1 MSFDLGE
8 LTLWQNISVAVL
20 LGLTFIFVIIKFFKI
35 IGFTESNFGKL
46 LLKEQIVAKPEFSR
60 WWVPVASVSIHLC
73 IGSVYAWSIFNP
85 ALIKTIG
92 VVTSS
97 ADDWALKEVVWI
109 YSTAIVFLGLSAAF
123 AGTWLEKV
131 GPRMVGLVA
140 AFCWGGGFLIGS
152 IGIINHQLWLIYLGY
167 GVIGGCG
174 LGLGYVS
181 PVSTLIRWFPDRRGM
196 ATGMAIMGF
205 GGGAFFGARIKDF
218 FIQYYYKAPVLLSNI
233 SESDLITKAGKRFAE
248 TAEGLKEVVVV
259 GTNDIA
265 NMIVPGDAGVYLA
278 GTGSVGVSETFF
290 SLGAIYFVVMTL
302 ASLSYK
308 VPAEGWVPKGWS
320 PPSDA
325 EIEKKMI
332 ATKHVH
338 IDEALRTPQF
348 YFLWVILC
356 FNVTA
361 GIGVLGVAKTMITE
375 IFQKKATLIV
385 TSAFTTWYVMLISIF
400 NMAGRIIWASASDFI
415 GRKNTYYCF
424 FILGIILYS
433 SIPISAQTFDIAPVM
448 VWLILFYAATMII
461 FTMYGGGFATIPA
474 YLADMFGTRYVG
486 GIHGR
491 LLTAWSTAGVLGPVI
506 ITSLRGSS
514 INNAINDLA
523 AKVDPQTFS
532 EKFGASIES
541 LDELVKAKTVTIQN
555 LLEILPPGT
564 PDPTS
569 QVYNKTMIVMAC
581 LLGIALMANFLV
593 KPVDPKHHMKD

>member
-1 MSFDLGE
+1 MAG
-8 LTLWQNISVAVL
+8 L
-20 LGLTFIFVIIKFFKI
+20 L
-35 IGFTESNFGKL
+35 S
-46 LLKEQIVAKPEFSR
+46 KERITAPADYNR
-60 WWVPVASVSIHLC
+60 WRVPVASVAIHLC
-73 IGSVYAWSIFNP
+73 IGSVYAWSIYNP
-85 ALIKTIG
+85 PLTRIQG
-92 VVTSS
+92 VVTSA
-97 ADDWALKEVVWI
+97 ADDWSLSAVVWVF
-109 YSTAIVFLGLSAAF
+109 TVAIVSLGLAAAF
-123 AGTWLEKV
+123 AGKWLEEAGPRKV
-131 GPRMVGLVA
+131 GVVA

-152 IGIINHQLWLIYLGY
+152 VGIINHQLWLIYLGY
-167 GVIGGCG
+167 GVLGGCG

-218 FIQYYYKAPVLLSNI
+218 LIQYYYKAPELLSNI
-233 SESDLITKAGKRFAE
+233 TESDLITKAGKRFAE
-248 TAEGLKEVVVV
+248 TTEGLKEVVVV
-259 GTNDIA
+259 GANDVA
-265 NMIVPGDAGVYLA
+265 NMIIPGDVGVYLV

-290 SLGAIYFVVMTL
+290 TLGAIYFVVMTI
-302 ASLSYK
+302 AALSYR
-308 VPAEGWVPKGWS
+308 VPAEGWVPKGWT

-332 ATKHVH
+332 TTKHVH

-348 YFLWVILC
+348 YLLWVILC

-375 IFQKKATLIV
+375 IFQKKAALIV

-400 NMAGRIIWASASDFI
+400 NMAGRIMWASASDYI

-433 SIPISAQTFDIAPVM
+433 SIPISAQTFDIAPVI
-448 VWLILFYAATMII
+448 VWLILFYGATLII

-523 AKVDPQTFS
+523 AKVDPQAFLD
-532 EKFGASIES
+532 KFGASIDS

-581 LLGIALMANFLV
+581 LLGIALIANFLV
-593 KPVDPKHHMKD
+593 KPVNQKHHMKN